1 MRLGYFSHIA
11 SAAMLLLVFCTA
23 QAFEFNKGELSGS
36 FDTTIS
42 LGATWRVEGR
52 DKDLI
57 GIANLGRLRS
67 VNTDDGN
74 INYDKGVVSSVIK
87 VTHDLEL
94 DYRNFGAFVR
104 ATYFNDF
111 ENNGNND
118 LTSKAE
124 AIVDND
130 FSFLDGYVRGS
141 FNIGGRALDVRLG
154 KQVVSWGESTFIQNS
169 INVLNPV
176 DVRRLRI
183 PGSELREA
191 LTPVNMLWFSQEL
204 TDNLSFEV
212 AILSNFDHVEVDPRG
227 TYFSS
232 NDFVSPG
239 GNRVITGF
247 GANDEVVCDSTNFF
261 VSAPCIPRVADRD
274 ARDSGQYGIAFRYLA
289 ESLNDTEFG
298 VFFVNYHSR
307 LPIISANAITTIV
320 GLTPIPSTGS
330 YFVEYPEDIQLY
342 GVSFN
347 TVLNN
352 GIALQGEVS
361 YRDGVPLQ
369 IDDVEL
375 LFSALCLPFSQLGA
389 CPNGL
394 GSEVPGYIRRDVTQ
408 LQFTATK
415 SIGGSNI
422 FRANQWILLGE
433 VGLTQVHNMP
443 SKSRLRLNGPG
454 TPLPGSVAGAVANG
468 VPVQDGGFA
477 DATSWGYRLVT
488 RLDYNSAIGAVNLS
502 PRLAFA
508 HDVSGTTPGPGGN
521 FIEGRKAL
529 TLGLGASYLNAW
541 TGDISYTRLYG
552 AGDHNLLHDRD
563 FVSMNLKYSF

>member
-11 SAAMLLLVFCTA
+11 SAAMLLSVFYTA
-23 QAFEFNKGELSGS
+23 QAFEFNQGELSGS

-57 GIANLGRLRS
+57 GVANLGRLRS

-87 VTHDLEL
+87 VTHDLEV

-111 ENNGNND
+111 KNNGNND

-124 AIVDND
+124 GIVDND

-141 FNIGGRALDVRLG
+141 FKLGGRALDVRLG

-204 TDNLSFEV
+204 TDNLSFEA
-212 AILSNFDHVEVDPRG
+212 AILSNFDHVEIDPRG
-227 TYFSS
+227 TYFST
-232 NDFVSPG
+232 NDFASAG
-239 GNRVITGF
+239 GQYVVTGF
-247 GANDEVVCDSTNFF
+247 GANDESRCALAFPGNAV
-261 VSAPCIPRVADRD
+261 CIPRAADRD
-274 ARDSGQYGIAFRYLA
+274 ARDTGQYGVAFRYLA
-289 ESLNDTEFG
+289 QQLNDTEFG
-298 VFFVNYHSR
+298 FFFVNYHSR
-307 LPIISANAITTIV
+307 VPIISAHAV
-320 GLTPIPSTGS
+320 SGATPNTAD

-342 GVSFN
+342 GLSFN
-347 TVLNN
+347 TVMNN
-352 GIALQGEVS
+352 GIALQGEIS
-361 YRDGVPLQ
+361 HRDDVPLQ
-369 IDDVEL
+369 IEDVEIL
-375 LFSALCLPFSQLGA
+375 LSALCSAASQLGA
-389 CPNGL
+389 CPGGL

-408 LQFTATK
+408 VQLTATK
-415 SIGGSNI
+415 LIGGSNI
-422 FRANQWILLGE
+422 FKANQWVLLGE
-433 VGLTQVHNMP
+433 VGWTYVHNMP
-443 SKSRLRLNGPG
+443 DEDVLRLEGPN
-454 TPLPGSVAGAVANG
+454 TPLPANPAVAGTA
-468 VPVQDGGFA
+468 QDDGYA
-477 DATSWGYRLVT
+477 DQSSWGYRLVT

-508 HDVSGTTPGPGGN
+508 HDVNGTTPGPGGN

-541 TGDISYTRLYG
+541 TGDLSYTRLYG
-552 AGDHNLLHDRD
+552 GGDHNLLHDRD
-563 FVSMNLKYSF
+563 FVSMNIKYSF